1 MSETLKGVV
10 ACHGRLAQALIDATE
25 QISGVSGVLLPVS
38 NTDCDRG
45 LIERRIA
52 DAVGD
57 GPAVV
62 FTDLANGSCLIA
74 AATLARR
81 QAPGRVIVVTGVN
94 LAMLID
100 FVFHRELPLADAAR
114 RISATG
120 QKAIQVP

>member
-1 MSETLKGVV
+1 MSEMLRGVV
-10 ACHGRLAQALIDATE
+10 ACHGRLAEALIDATE
-25 QISGVSGVLLPVS
+25 RISGVSGALVAVT

-52 DAVGD
+52 DAVGP

-62 FTDLANGSCLIA
+62 FTDLASGSCLIA

-81 QAPGRVIVVTGVN
+81 QAEGRITVVTGVN

-100 FVFHRELPLADAAR
+100 FVFHRELPLAEVTAR
-114 RISATG
+114 IAGSGR
-120 QKAIQVP
+120 QAIQVP